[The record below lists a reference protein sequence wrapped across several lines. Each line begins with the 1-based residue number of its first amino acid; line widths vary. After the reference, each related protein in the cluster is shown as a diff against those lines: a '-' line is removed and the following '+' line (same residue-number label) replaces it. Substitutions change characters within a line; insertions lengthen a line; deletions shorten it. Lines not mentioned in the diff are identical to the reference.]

1 MRTLPPGKA
10 IARHFNGWTRGE
22 GWVEWLG
29 RGARAADLI
38 RQVVEMQSAVSGW
51 VLLGVA
57 RVAGRELTLDAKS
70 FSTGCDDDWG
80 VSGGRGELKH
90 RRLPPSLML
99 RGDRT
104 LSMQGTQDLST
115 VLETDTRRT
124 VINTLSNDPLLGT

>member
-1 MRTLPPGKA
+1 
-10 IARHFNGWTRGE
+10 
-22 GWVEWLG
+22 
-29 RGARAADLI
+29 
-38 RQVVEMQSAVSGW
+38 MQSAVSGW

-104 LSMQGTQDLST
+104 LSMRGPEDRST
-115 VLETDTRRT
+115 VPETATRRT
-124 VINTLSNDPLLGT
+124 AITTLLYDPLRGG